1 MGASPR
7 FSPSSAERARQEL
20 LEQVRRDPST
30 YGLER
35 SRWTL
40 ALIRDKS
47 SLLPDHL
54 SVSAVHRTLA
64 ALGICWKRGR
74 SYVHSPDALY
84 DAKCRSIAEIRQ
96 EVKADTSSLALLYL
110 DEVTFE
116 RQPSLSNDYES
127 RGATSQPLGR
137 RSIGSNV
144 TTRYVASMDAL
155 TGRVISRRASHI
167 TLATLVNHYLDVS
180 KVYSSIETIY
190 IVQDNWPV
198 HTHPDVLCA
207 LQPQIFAEHFR
218 RPASWST
225 QPSAAAKRKWS
236 HLNLPIQIVPLPTYA
251 SWLNPIEK
259 LWRWMR
265 QELGHLHRWADD
277 LARYRHNLDQWLAR
291 FLDGSTELLRYVG
304 LSGQ

>member
-1 MGASPR
+1 M
-7 FSPSSAERARQEL
+7 
-20 LEQVRRDPST
+20 EQVRRDPST

-54 SVSAVHRTLA
+54 SVSAVHRNLA

-155 TGRVISRRASHI
+155 TGRVISHPSGRALRAPTPNLRGALSTSSKLVNPAERGSEAKVVASESSNSDRAVANLRLVAEPNREALEVDASGTW
-167 TLATLVNHYLDVS
+167 TLAS
-180 KVYSSIETIY
+180 
-190 IVQDNWPV
+190 
-198 HTHPDVLCA
+198 
-207 LQPQIFAEHFR
+207 
-218 RPASWST
+218 
-225 QPSAAAKRKWS
+225 
-236 HLNLPIQIVPLPTYA
+236 
-251 SWLNPIEK
+251 
-259 LWRWMR
+259 
-265 QELGHLHRWADD
+265 LGR
-277 LARYRHNLDQWLAR
+277 
-291 FLDGSTELLRYVG
+291 
-304 LSGQ
+304 